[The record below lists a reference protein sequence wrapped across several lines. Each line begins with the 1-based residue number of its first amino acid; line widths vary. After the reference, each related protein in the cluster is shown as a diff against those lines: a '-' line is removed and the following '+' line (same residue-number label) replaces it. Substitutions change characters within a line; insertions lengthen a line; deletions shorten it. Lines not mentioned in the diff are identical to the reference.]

1 MVGGT
6 EEDVR
11 DGVRWRQMIQC
22 GDALKEQLKNKE
34 VVTQVTCYW
43 CIFMIIYCRPSQ
55 DTTSHLMLC
64 FGNLKDSPWKYSLTV
79 GSHFE
84 YAQSE
89 LLDDTERRATFTFI
103 CFRCYCRAD
112 IKKQTNKQTDF
123 CQPLDAVR
131 TCANSLTDGSCSQ
144 MSTRWGELH
153 REMNNI
159 A

>member
-1 MVGGT
+1 MLVVGGT

-89 LLDDTERRATFTFI
+89 LLDDTERRATFTLS
-103 CFRCYCRAD
+103 ASGATAELTL
-112 IKKQTNKQTDF
+112 KNKQTNKQIF
-123 CQPLDAVR
+123 VNLWM
-131 TCANSLTDGSCSQ
+131 L
-144 MSTRWGELH
+144 
-153 REMNNI
+153 
-159 A
+159 

>member
-1 MVGGT
+1 
-6 EEDVR
+6 
-11 DGVRWRQMIQC
+11 
-22 GDALKEQLKNKE
+22 
-34 VVTQVTCYW
+34 
-43 CIFMIIYCRPSQ
+43 MIIYCRPSQ

-112 IKKQTNKQTDF
+112 IKKTNKQTDF

-144 MSTRWGELH
+144 MSTR
-153 REMNNI
+153 
-159 A
+159 